1 MREILRPRQSLGLQ
15 DDIRGGPSSTETAR
29 QTEQGPQEPQDRA
42 QEAAGDS
49 APEQG
54 AKSKEQQGW
63 VAVLVTLTA
72 AARVEITRKLPSPG
86 LVLCSRPASRT

>member
-1 MREILRPRQSLGLQ
+1 MREIPRPRQSPGLQ

-54 AKSKEQQGW
+54 AKSNK
-63 VAVLVTLTA
+63 V
-72 AARVEITRKLPSPG
+72 G
-86 LVLCSRPASRT
+86 LLYS